1 MNHIGIAVRLH
12 VINELNKKK
21 KKKKGVM
28 NHALSLVCFSFH
40 GQVYPGPSL
49 VVGS

>member
-21 KKKKGVM
+21 KKKRSDESCIITR
-28 NHALSLVCFSFH
+28 LFLFH